1 MKHSSYLV
9 TSQNS
14 YSQRKY
20 LHIFF
25 KAKYNILLIYPP
37 KLSPRRKI
45 FSESREFRFKKKKN
59 IYIHPKG
66 SKEIFKIFYF
76 INTRIYRIP
85 DLLHSKITLSLSL
98 SMKNILHDDA

>member
-14 YSQRKY
+14 FSQRKY

-25 KAKYNILLIYPP
+25 KAKYDILLIY
-37 KLSPRRKI
+37 PRRKI
-45 FSESREFRFKKKKN
+45 FSESREFRFKKKIY

-66 SKEIFKIFYF
+66 SKEMFKIFYF

-85 DLLHSKITLSLSL
+85 DLLHSKIALSL
-98 SMKNILHDDA
+98 SMKNILHDDS